1 MSHEVI
7 ISASAAPIDPL
18 LDAQHQEVDRWVSWR
33 LSLLNLDELKK
44 PYILT
49 KKKQD
54 NNRKMEFQ
62 RRKESY
68 SQLIGRAL

>member
-18 LDAQHQEVDRWVSWR
+18 LDAQHQEVARWVSWR

-49 KKKQD
+49 KKT
-54 NNRKMEFQ
+54 RIT
-62 RRKESY
+62 
-68 SQLIGRAL
+68 IGKWDFKDVKNPTPN